1 MVEIIDFS
9 PKIIYNFSM
18 KTPIDEVW
26 DELKN
31 AVSLEELDF
40 LKKCFRAYSSK
51 AHFTNVM
58 HDLEILKK
66 LSPPPQRILDFGCGI
81 GLQTFLLANLDYLVY
96 GLETVEDKSLDGFL
110 KSKAESHKR
119 SREES
124 MKNVWNVI
132 KNKQNV
138 KFQFYDGKKIPFS
151 DSFFDIVFTY
161 AVIEHIPPDEVSN
174 IIKEIKRTL
183 KTNGLY
189 YIFQLPQRTSY
200 TEFIAR
206 KLGMESHPFLW
217 DFQVIKK
224 LLKKENFDIVFSEK
238 ADMLIN
244 HPHKI
249 VNPLFAILRPLNKFL
264 IHTPL
269 SYFAHHLTIVSRKL

>member
-1 MVEIIDFS
+1 
-9 PKIIYNFSM
+9 
-18 KTPIDEVW
+18 
-26 DELKN
+26 
-31 AVSLEELDF
+31 
-40 LKKCFRAYSSK
+40 
-51 AHFTNVM
+51 
-58 HDLEILKK
+58 
-66 LSPPPQRILDFGCGI
+66 
-81 GLQTFLLANLDYLVY
+81 
-96 GLETVEDKSLDGFL
+96 
-110 KSKAESHKR
+110 
-119 SREES
+119 
-124 MKNVWNVI
+124 KNVWNVI

-224 LLKKENFDIVFSEK
+224 LLKKENFDIIFSEK
-238 ADMLIN
+238 ADMLMSERLIN
-244 HPHKI
+244 LVLLAKLTQWYR
-249 VNPLFAILRPLNKFL
+249 V
-264 IHTPL
+264 L
-269 SYFAHHLTIVSRKL
+269 SM